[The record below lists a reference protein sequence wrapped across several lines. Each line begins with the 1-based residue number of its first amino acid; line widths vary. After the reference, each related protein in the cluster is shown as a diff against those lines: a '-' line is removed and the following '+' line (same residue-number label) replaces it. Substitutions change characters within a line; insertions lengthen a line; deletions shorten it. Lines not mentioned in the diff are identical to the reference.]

1 MWEKWIEYPMK
12 NNWIFITNNG
22 ARVVTLYRNEKW
34 VDASD
39 TSKVFR
45 QNGDTTIDQLVDV
58 SFLKKEWCGEL
69 IKEGRID
76 FIG

>member
-1 MWEKWIEYPMK
+1 MK

-22 ARVVTLYRNEKW
+22 ASIVILYWNEKR

-45 QNGDTTIDQLVDV
+45 QNGDTTIEQFVDV
-58 SFLKKEWCGEL
+58 SFSKKEWCGEL